1 MMDLPDKTAGEP
13 QPKKKVITPVASG
26 AKKVDRPATRRFLDF
41 LFAESPKALAG
52 KVARDVLWPRAKAGF
67 EEAANSFLAGMLW
80 GDGVNRPL
88 PNIVKGTV
96 LRGGGMNYQAISTQN
111 SMTQA
116 RQANVSRSSGN
127 YQDLVLPTQPMAE
140 AVLGNMYELLNEYRM
155 VAVADLYE
163 AAGVT
168 PAPSDNAYGW
178 MSMDGA
184 RISKVR
190 DGYLLELPRPSLL

>member
-1 MMDLPDKTAGEP
+1 
-13 QPKKKVITPVASG
+13 
-26 AKKVDRPATRRFLDF
+26 
-41 LFAESPKALAG
+41 
-52 KVARDVLWPRAKAGF
+52 
-67 EEAANSFLAGMLW
+67 
-80 GDGVNRPL
+80 
-88 PNIVKGTV
+88 
-96 LRGGGMNYQAISTQN
+96 MNYQAISTQN

>member
-1 MMDLPDKTAGEP
+1 MDLPDKTAGEP
-13 QPKKKVITPVASG
+13 APKKKVITPVASG
-26 AKKVDRPATRRFLDF
+26 AKKVERPATRRFFDF
-41 LFAESPKALAG
+41 LFAESPKALAA
-52 KVARDVLWPRAKAGF
+52 KVAREVMWPRAKAGF

-80 GDGVNRPL
+80 GEGVNRPL

-96 LRGGGMNYQAISTQN
+96 LRGGGVNYNSISTQT

-127 YQDLVLPTQPMAE
+127 YQDLVLPTQQMAE